1 MIHDDQN
8 EGWKQHFPT
17 YDFSERDIALAEYTV
32 AAKALESEERVFLN
46 ASNITLVASATLGS
60 LAISS
65 TEKLSSTLESVLP
78 SFAIPLVLLI
88 VVSLFS
94 IISIRYFADRQ
105 RAITFASRKVVTLR
119 RMLGLSYGRIQLVLP
134 NWRIEG
140 ADQPLSIRLFPGWFT
155 YAAYPFWILL
165 IISSCVCFLLSALL
179 IKSIELPF
187 FAENS
192 ALFILLITT
201 LWIAILTYFFR
212 SALLDTHETMRLLYS
227 KIIASIISLPIAQN
241 TEYLIYRAKL
251 ATYETDRMKVS
262 LTNLTKSLVFI
273 EDRSF
278 YKHSGVSFKAIA
290 RGLLSLLKLK
300 RRSGGSTI
308 NQQLTRTLFILN
320 LSKTKRRKLIEILLA
335 PWLNTVLSK
344 QEILSVYLSSVRF
357 ENRCFGVI
365 AAMKYFFGEVVTD
378 PSPAQAFFLVERVS
392 NIKQSLLTNKI
403 IATALAAK
411 ENGVLSQCDL
421 HELATLY
428 QEAISKRTIIDHS
441 NRIDKLIE
449 QLHA

>member
-17 YDFSERDIALAEYTV
+17 YVFSERDIALAEYTV

-65 TEKLSSTLESVLP
+65 TEKLSSALESVLP

-88 VVSLFS
+88 VISLFS
-94 IISIRYFADRQ
+94 VISIRYFADRQ

-187 FAENS
+187 EAENS
-192 ALFILLITT
+192 ALFVLLITT
-201 LWIAILTYFFR
+201 LWAAILTYSFR

-227 KIIASIISLPIAQN
+227 KIIASIISLPITQN

-262 LTNLTKSLVFI
+262 LTNLTKSLLFI

-278 YKHSGVSFKAIA
+278 YKHSGVSFKAIG

-335 PWLNTVLSK
+335 PWLNKVLSK
-344 QEILSVYLSSVRF
+344 QEILSIYLSSVRF

-365 AAMKYFFGEVVTD
+365 PAMKHFFGDVVTD

-403 IATALAAK
+403 ISTALAAK
-411 ENGVLSQCDL
+411 ENGVLSECDL

-428 QEAISKRTIIDHS
+428 QEAISKRTIIDHN
-441 NRIDKLIE
+441 NRIGKLIE
-449 QLHA
+449 QLYA

>member
-17 YDFSERDIALAEYTV
+17 YGFSERDIALAEYTV

-94 IISIRYFADRQ
+94 VISIRYFADRQ
-105 RAITFASRKVVTLR
+105 RVITFASRKVVTLR

-179 IKSIELPF
+179 IKSIELSF
-187 FAENS
+187 LAENS
-192 ALFILLITT
+192 AFFVLLITT
-201 LWIAILTYFFR
+201 LWTAILTYSFR

-227 KIIASIISLPIAQN
+227 KIIARIISLPITQN

-278 YKHSGVSFKAIA
+278 YTHSGVSFKAIG

-344 QEILSVYLSSVRF
+344 QEILSIYLSSVRF

-365 AAMKYFFGEVVTD
+365 PAMKHFFGEVVAD

-411 ENGVLSQCDL
+411 ENGVLSQRDL
-421 HELATLY
+421 HELASLY

>member
-17 YDFSERDIALAEYTV
+17 YVFSERDIALAEYTV

-65 TEKLSSTLESVLP
+65 TEKLSSALESVLP

-88 VVSLFS
+88 VISLFS
-94 IISIRYFADRQ
+94 VISIRYFADRQ

-187 FAENS
+187 EAENS
-192 ALFILLITT
+192 ALFVLLITT
-201 LWIAILTYFFR
+201 LWAAILTYSFR

-227 KIIASIISLPIAQN
+227 KIIASIISLPLTQN

-262 LTNLTKSLVFI
+262 LTNLTKSLLFI

-278 YKHSGVSFKAIA
+278 YKHSGVSFKAIG

-335 PWLNTVLSK
+335 PWLNKVLSK
-344 QEILSVYLSSVRF
+344 QEILSIYLSSVRF

-365 AAMKYFFGEVVTD
+365 PAMKHFFGEVVTD

-403 IATALAAK
+403 ISTALAAK
-411 ENGVLSQCDL
+411 ENGVLSECDL

-428 QEAISKRTIIDHS
+428 QEAISKRTIIDHN
-441 NRIDKLIE
+441 NRIGKLIE
-449 QLHA
+449 QLYA

>member
-8 EGWKQHFPT
+8 QGWKQHFPT
-17 YDFSERDIALAEYTV
+17 YHFSERDIALAEYTV

-46 ASNITLVASATLGS
+46 ASNITLLASATLGS

-78 SFAIPLVLLI
+78 IYVIPLVLLI

-165 IISSCVCFLLSALL
+165 IISNCICFLLSALL

-187 FAENS
+187 VAENS
-192 ALFILLITT
+192 ASFVLLITT
-201 LWIAILTYFFR
+201 LWAAILTYSFR

-227 KIIASIISLPIAQN
+227 KIIASIISLPITQN

-278 YKHSGVSFKAIA
+278 YKHSGVSFKAIG
-290 RGLLSLLKLK
+290 RSLLSLLKLK

-335 PWLNTVLSK
+335 PWLNTVLNK
-344 QEILSVYLSSVRF
+344 QEILSIYLSSVRF

-365 AAMKYFFGEVVTD
+365 PAMKHFFGEVVTE

-392 NIKQSLLTNKI
+392 NIKQSLLTSKI

-428 QEAISKRTIIDHS
+428 QEAIYKRTIIDHS
-441 NRIDKLIE
+441 SRIDKLIE